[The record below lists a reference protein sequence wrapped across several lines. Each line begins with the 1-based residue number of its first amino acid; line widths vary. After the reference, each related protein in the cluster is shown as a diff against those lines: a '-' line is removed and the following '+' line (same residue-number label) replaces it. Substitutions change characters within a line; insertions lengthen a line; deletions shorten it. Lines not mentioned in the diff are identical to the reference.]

1 MVGGVIN
8 IVTDDVPKQDRLL
21 PILDLLSASSLSEE
35 KIARRALSTDQ
46 FPNVHYCVHAEATG
60 ALHRVRQDLTV
71 A

>member
-1 MVGGVIN
+1 MMCQSMTGCSQVG
-8 IVTDDVPKQDRLL
+8 
-21 PILDLLSASSLSEE
+21 DLHFASSLSEE